1 MLTIL
6 QITIG
11 ERGYIELS
19 MQIKARACTWIKCT
33 ASFMVLTLFFLSGF
47 WLRGIAAE
55 QEIAAW
61 QTIFLTPEPDL
72 CALCGYGGGPRYHAP
87 CLVNLSTGE
96 VGEMRVYDPDPVRG
110 WEVSGVQQTGTFS
123 MLRCAGVTAARN
135 TDAHTCTAELPRK
148 ADELIPA
155 YFCRDCRGR
164 IAEVSRRGFILAD
177 LYDLTDIQT
186 YALSG
191 EASYSIRGYDVS
203 VSRRGGDRLLHV
215 EITGGL

>member
-1 MLTIL
+1 MEKRSET
-6 QITIG
+6 
-11 ERGYIELS
+11 RS
-19 MQIKARACTWIKCT
+19 PVWIKH
-33 ASFMVLTLFFLSGF
+33 ATLFILFLLFLYGF

-55 QEIAAW
+55 REAAVW
-61 QTIFLTPEPDL
+61 RRIFLTPEPDL
-72 CALCGYGGGPRYHAP
+72 CALCGYGGGPRYHVP

-96 VGEMRVYDPDPVRG
+96 VGEMRIYDPDPVRI
-110 WEVSGVQQTGTFS
+110 WEVSEVQQTGTFS

>member
-19 MQIKARACTWIKCT
+19 MQIKTRACTWIKCT

-96 VGEMRVYDPDPVRG
+96 VGEMRIYDPDPVRI
-110 WEVSGVQQTGTFS
+110 WEVSEVQQSGTFS
-123 MLRCAGVTAARN
+123 LLRCAGVTAVRD
-135 TDAHTCTAELPRK
+135 TDAHTCTAGLPRR
-148 ADELIPA
+148 ADGLAPEH
-155 YFCRDCRGR
+155 FCRNCRAR
-164 IAEVSRRGFILAD
+164 IAEVSRQGFILAD
-177 LYDLTDIQT
+177 LYDLTDIRT
-186 YALSG
+186 YALPS
-191 EASYSIRGYDVS
+191 EAARSIRDYDVAI
-203 VSRRGGDRLLHV
+203 RRGQRAGFLSVEVTGRL
-215 EITGGL
+215 

>member
-191 EASYSIRGYDVS
+191 EASYSVRGYDVS
-203 VSRRGGDRLLHV
+203 VSCGGGDGLLRV

>member
-1 MLTIL
+1 
-6 QITIG
+6 
-11 ERGYIELS
+11 
-19 MQIKARACTWIKCT
+19 
-33 ASFMVLTLFFLSGF
+33 
-47 WLRGIAAE
+47 
-55 QEIAAW
+55 
-61 QTIFLTPEPDL
+61 
-72 CALCGYGGGPRYHAP
+72 
-87 CLVNLSTGE
+87 
-96 VGEMRVYDPDPVRG
+96 MRVYDPDPVRV

-186 YALSG
+186 YALFG

-203 VSRRGGDRLLHV
+203 VSRRGRRQAPACRDHRRAIAARGQSPRRLG
-215 EITGGL
+215 IPPGPSARPRTPTGTEGPWRRRPCGRSCRCPEAIRGRWCGRK

>member
-6 QITIG
+6 QIAIG

-87 CLVNLSTGE
+87 CFVNLSTGE
-96 VGEMRVYDPDPVRG
+96 VGEMRVYDPDPVRV

-123 MLRCAGVTAARN
+123 MLRCAGVTTARN

-155 YFCRDCRGR
+155 YFCRDCRRR

-203 VSRRGGDRLLHV
+203 VSRRGGDRLLRV

>member
-6 QITIG
+6 QIAIG

-87 CLVNLSTGE
+87 CFVNLSTGE
-96 VGEMRVYDPDPVRG
+96 VGEMRVYDPDPVRV

-123 MLRCAGVTAARN
+123 MLRCAGVTTARN

-186 YALSG
+186 YALFG

>member
-1 MLTIL
+1 
-6 QITIG
+6 
-11 ERGYIELS
+11 
-19 MQIKARACTWIKCT
+19 
-33 ASFMVLTLFFLSGF
+33 MVLTLFFLSGF

-123 MLRCAGVTAARN
+123 MFRCAGVTAARN

-164 IAEVSRRGFILAD
+164 IAEGFILAD

>member
-6 QITIG
+6 QIAIG

-87 CLVNLSTGE
+87 CFVNLSTGE
-96 VGEMRVYDPDPVRG
+96 VGEMRVYDPDPVRV

-123 MLRCAGVTAARN
+123 MLRCAGVTTARN

-155 YFCRDCRGR
+155 YFCRDCRRR

>member
-1 MLTIL
+1 MEKRSET
-6 QITIG
+6 
-11 ERGYIELS
+11 RS
-19 MQIKARACTWIKCT
+19 PVWIKH
-33 ASFMVLTLFFLSGF
+33 ATLFILFLLYLYGF

-55 QEIAAW
+55 REAAVW
-61 QTIFLTPEPDL
+61 RRIFLTPEPDL

-191 EASYSIRGYDVS
+191 EASYSVHGYDVS
-203 VSRRGGDRLLHV
+203 VSCGGGDGLLRV

>member
-19 MQIKARACTWIKCT
+19 MQIKTRACTWIKCT

>member
-1 MLTIL
+1 
-6 QITIG
+6 
-11 ERGYIELS
+11 
-19 MQIKARACTWIKCT
+19 
-33 ASFMVLTLFFLSGF
+33 MVQTLFFLSGF

>member
-123 MLRCAGVTAARN
+123 MSRCAGVTAARN

>member
-1 MLTIL
+1 
-6 QITIG
+6 
-11 ERGYIELS
+11 
-19 MQIKARACTWIKCT
+19 
-33 ASFMVLTLFFLSGF
+33 
-47 WLRGIAAE
+47 
-55 QEIAAW
+55 
-61 QTIFLTPEPDL
+61 
-72 CALCGYGGGPRYHAP
+72 
-87 CLVNLSTGE
+87 
-96 VGEMRVYDPDPVRG
+96 MRVYDPDPVRG

-148 ADELIPA
+148 ADELIP
-155 YFCRDCRGR
+155 R